1 MEKKVL
7 FTASTASHIRN
18 FHLPYLRAFCEHG
31 WTVHVA
37 CGGPEAVIPDAH
49 KVKILPFRKK
59 MLAAENL
66 QAARTLRR
74 MMEEEQYNL
83 ISTHTSPGCL
93 FYPRGGKGHE
103 KKAPCG
109 LYGAWIS
116 F

>member
-49 KVKILPFRKK
+49 EVKILPFRKK
-59 MLAAENL
+59 MLGDVFTIEPLFLALPAQSL
-66 QAARTLRR
+66 
-74 MMEEEQYNL
+74 YN
-83 ISTHTSPGCL
+83 IRVVP
-93 FYPRGGKGHE
+93 KNV
-103 KKAPCG
+103 
-109 LYGAWIS
+109 I
-116 F
+116 